1 MQVFTWKMKDESVN
15 INRVDNTPEAEVDI
29 TESNNNQETQI
40 DNESIQSDDL
50 TEYLIDHEHQQHEEA
65 SDKWKITIQH
75 YHHSKVHKLKQTTM
89 KPLI

>member
-1 MQVFTWKMKDESVN
+1 MSPEAIILLSDDEDDVLADEVDASVHLENKEDESVN

-50 TEYLIDHEHQQHEEA
+50 H
-65 SDKWKITIQH
+65 
-75 YHHSKVHKLKQTTM
+75 
-89 KPLI
+89 